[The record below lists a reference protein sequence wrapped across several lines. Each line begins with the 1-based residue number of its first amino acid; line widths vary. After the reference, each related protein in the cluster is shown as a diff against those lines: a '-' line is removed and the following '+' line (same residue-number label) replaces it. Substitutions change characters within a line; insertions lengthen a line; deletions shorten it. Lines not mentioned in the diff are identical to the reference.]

1 VAIEKSDTQP
11 RQLVALLPCDTIHD
25 SGAVLSVESSL
36 HSQNSLLTGKLTG
49 KMNKN
54 SCHLIVKSQFSLGQ
68 LILLPNLTG
77 NLISENRE
85 F

>member
-1 VAIEKSDTQP
+1 MAMLFMRMLSVGYLSVDCFGLIY
-11 RQLVALLPCDTIHD
+11 

-36 HSQNSLLTGKLTG
+36 LSQNSLLTGKLTG